1 MRFLKQRR
9 EVHAVSSQ
17 PRAHRLT
24 VIRWLYLASVLA
36 LAIWLVNLFFGG
48 LLYLQSE
55 GLVLGDPGTVSAEFP
70 VTVRDVLV
78 QEGDV
83 VEKGQ
88 IAVQVTSQ
96 SVTETIARLTAEIA
110 TRQARRGEL
119 RIRSEVVDA
128 LLGLAT
134 NRQKVAKDALQ
145 ELETLFA
152 RQFLAL
158 NQRTAAVEMDFRS
171 YQDLETL
178 RAEKRIGE
186 TEINTLS
193 VALAEAERALGDLR
207 TLYDEGRLRIPVDG
221 VISRV
226 ISNRGSVVRSG
237 EPLVELHGNQR
248 YILAYLPV
256 GGFYDVTIGD
266 EVKINIGFQSA
277 RGVITRVE
285 PVAAALPR
293 EFQRAFT
300 PVERQQLIRVEFAPG
315 EVPPPLFTKVSLR
328 SANIVPHRISQIWTE
343 LRFWP

>member
-1 MRFLKQRR
+1 MRFLKHRR
-9 EVHAVSSQ
+9 QVYAVPSQ
-17 PRAHRLT
+17 SRAHRLT

-55 GLVLGDPGTVSAEFP
+55 GLVLGDPWTVSAEFP

-78 QEGDV
+78 REGDV

-88 IAVQVTSQ
+88 IAVLVTSQ

-110 TRQARRGEL
+110 ARQARLSEL

-128 LLGLAT
+128 LLDLAT
-134 NRQKVAKDALQ
+134 NRQKIATDALQ
-145 ELETLFA
+145 QLEKLLA
-152 RQFLAL
+152 HQYLAL
-158 NQRTAAVEMDFRS
+158 NQHTAAVEMDFRS
-171 YQDLETL
+171 HQDLEAL

-193 VALAEAERALGDLR
+193 VALAEAERALSDLR

-226 ISNRGSVVRSG
+226 ISNSGSVVRAG

-266 EVKINIGFQSA
+266 GVKINMGLRSA
-277 RGVITRVE
+277 RGVITRIE
-285 PVAAALPR
+285 PFAPALPR

-315 EVPPPLFTKVSLR
+315 EVPPPLFTKVRLR
-328 SANIVPHRISQIWTE
+328 SLQVVPHWIGRTWSEW
-343 LRFWP
+343 RPWG